1 MGKTR
6 AAPKGK
12 IGWFAPADRPP
23 TDHRPT
29 PGSNPRTHNA
39 IKRIY
44 INMKQSPHPH
54 LRHCALTILLGFMLL
69 FTATGCEPETRII
82 RSSWD
87 SLPADPKPR
96 NAGTPGNTDQRNDP
110 YQDPAGGQGWAIQVT
125 QITGSTRH
133 DEARDLV
140 QELRTQSGLSDFWI
154 EDLNNTATIY
164 HGRFKQASDP
174 GIRDALASVQ
184 QIQIDGVQPYIE
196 SSLIPLV
203 GQGRAIADPFDL
215 RQFIGYYS
223 LQIGFYDA
231 AFEGDFR
238 AAAEQAVRVLREDG
252 HDAYYYHGPYRS
264 ILAIGVF
271 SYEQAFVRAGATDT
285 YAPQV
290 RALQKTFPFN
300 LGNGA
305 TIIQKEAGRN
315 IGEQKSSLI
324 RVF

>member
-1 MGKTR
+1 MMKYPR
-6 AAPKGK
+6 IHL
-12 IGWFAPADRPP
+12 IGLALLL
-23 TDHRPT
+23 
-29 PGSNPRTHNA
+29 A
-39 IKRIY
+39 I
-44 INMKQSPHPH
+44 
-54 LRHCALTILLGFMLL
+54 A
-69 FTATGCEPETRII
+69 GCEPETRII

-87 SLPADPKPR
+87 NLPADPKPR
-96 NAGTPGNTDQRNDP
+96 NAGNQNRTGQPNDP
-110 YQDPAGGQGWAIQVT
+110 YMDPAGGQGWAIQIT

-133 DEARDLV
+133 DEARELV
-140 QELRTQSGLSDFWI
+140 QQLRTQSKLKDFWI
-154 EDLNNTATIY
+154 EDLNHTATIY

-174 GIRDALASVQ
+174 AIRDALSAVQ
-184 QIQIDGVQPYIE
+184 QIQIDGVQPFIE
-196 SSLIPLV
+196 SQLVPLV

-231 AFEGDFR
+231 AYNGDFR
-238 AAAEQAVRVLREDG
+238 EAAEQAVRVLREDG

-264 ILAIGVF
+264 ILAVGVF
-271 SYEQAFVRAGATDT
+271 SYEQAFVRAGTTDT
-285 YAPQV
+285 YAPHI
-290 RALQKTFPFN
+290 RELQKKFPYN

>member
-1 MGKTR
+1 MNKY
-6 AAPKGK
+6 
-12 IGWFAPADRPP
+12 PP
-23 TDHRPT
+23 RKHSVPVL
-29 PGSNPRTHNA
+29 
-39 IKRIY
+39 
-44 INMKQSPHPH
+44 MVM
-54 LRHCALTILLGFMLL
+54 MLFVVL
-69 FTATGCEPETRII
+69 TGCEPETRII

-96 NAGTPGNTDQRNDP
+96 NAGTPGNDP
-110 YQDPAGGQGWAIQVT
+110 YQDPAGGQGWAIEVT

-133 DEARDLV
+133 DAARELV
-140 QELRTQSGLSDFWI
+140 KQLRTGSGLSDLWI

-174 GIRDALASVQ
+174 GIRNALAAVQ
-184 QIQIDGVQPYIE
+184 QIEMDGVQPFAN
-196 SSLIPLV
+196 SQLVPLV

-231 AFEGDFR
+231 AYNGDFR
-238 AAAEQAVRVLREDG
+238 EAAEQAIRILREDG
-252 HDAYYYHGPYRS
+252 HDAYYYHGPHRS

-271 SYEQAFVRAGATDT
+271 SYEQAFVRAGTTDT
-285 YAPQV
+285 YAPQI
-290 RALQKTFPFN
+290 RALQKQFPFN
-300 LGNGA
+300 MGNGS
-305 TIIQKEAGRN
+305 TIIQKKDGVN